1 VAVEVH
7 VTGRVELG
15 RFSEFLAAAE
25 RWRAFRRARGAAECR
40 ILQALSGEMNAVR
53 LVFAYPDLN
62 AYEREEARDAAD
74 PEYAR
79 VASAMPF
86 VEGTLAYEVYREA
99 DGRQAE

>member
-1 VAVEVH
+1 M
-7 VTGRVELG
+7 TGRVELG

-25 RWRAFRRARGAAECR
+25 RWRAFRRARGDADCR
-40 ILQALSGEMNAVR
+40 ILQALAGEMNAVR

-99 DGRQAE
+99 DGRQA